1 MKKLNVNVIFFEIGL
16 NLVLKVYLFNIFFDF
31 VEDVLLFMKNR
42 FEIVIF
48 QKLFIELFCKGFFVI
63 WENVVLICYNNFLIL

>member
-1 MKKLNVNVIFFEIGL
+1 MKRLNVNVIFFEIGL

-48 QKLFIELFCKGFFVI
+48 
-63 WENVVLICYNNFLIL
+63 

>member
-1 MKKLNVNVIFFEIGL
+1 MKKSNVNVIFFEIGL

-31 VEDVLLFMKNR
+31 VEDVLLFMKKR

-48 QKLFIELFCKGFFVI
+48 
-63 WENVVLICYNNFLIL
+63 

>member
-1 MKKLNVNVIFFEIGL
+1 MKRLNVNVIFFEIGL

-31 VEDVLLFMKNR
+31 VEDVLLFMKKR

-48 QKLFIELFCKGFFVI
+48 
-63 WENVVLICYNNFLIL
+63 